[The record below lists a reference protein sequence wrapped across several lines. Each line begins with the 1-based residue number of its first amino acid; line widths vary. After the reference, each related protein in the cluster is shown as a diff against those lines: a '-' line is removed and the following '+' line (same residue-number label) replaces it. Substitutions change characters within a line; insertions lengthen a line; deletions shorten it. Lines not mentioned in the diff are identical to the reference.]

1 MIDTYGMTARKTL
14 TKHGIN
20 FLSIKPC
27 RGKRPFFQ
35 PLLNF
40 TQKILHYPLIPTM
53 ASVVGYAA
61 TEESRP
67 VLSGVTL
74 ILGEPVEVA
83 AGDGFRMAHKVPP
96 LKFPLEKVVIVP
108 ASSVGVLGLLWS
120 KTPRTPPTGGDSL
133 IPIITA
139 KKQVMVACDKDAAGL
154 RFTFGQSA
162 TAFVKL
168 IQGSP
173 PAWIQLLPKGEARY
187 TGSVM
192 GMELELAVRRA
203 HRLAKAGAGI
213 IRMVFNDQTAVISA
227 KQDDQNV
234 ESSVSVMAAKG
245 IPSRVALNAKYLL
258 DYLKGKEGIVTITVT
273 EEKSPVGFRY
283 QKEPTVLIMPMFVEW
298 PDKAQ
303 TAAEV
308 KPEAEAAAAAPAE
321 GTTEAAAK

>member
-1 MIDTYGMTARKTL
+1 
-14 TKHGIN
+14 
-20 FLSIKPC
+20 
-27 RGKRPFFQ
+27 
-35 PLLNF
+35 
-40 TQKILHYPLIPTM
+40 
-53 ASVVGYAA
+53 
-61 TEESRP
+61 
-67 VLSGVTL
+67 
-74 ILGEPVEVA
+74 
-83 AGDGFRMAHKVPP
+83 MAHKVPP

-273 EEKSPVGFRY
+273 EEKSPVEFRY
-283 QKEPTVLIMPMFVEW
+283 QKEPTVLIMPMKINW
-298 PDKAQ
+298 
-303 TAAEV
+303 
-308 KPEAEAAAAAPAE
+308 
-321 GTTEAAAK
+321 